1 MNRPL
6 WSYEGLDEKTVLKL
20 KSNGFNSKED
30 VQKNIE
36 GAQKICE
43 HIQDV
48 VFKEKSKCIWQTGH
62 EVLKQE
68 RERIC
73 LTTLSK
79 YLDELLHGGIEM
91 GKLTEIYGNSGSGKT
106 QLCLQLALNVT
117 LPMLLG
123 GLEAESI
130 YIETNKSVFASRLL
144 EMCEAFVDYVK
155 RNLEMKE
162 KVCDK
167 ADDVVVRGKEKETWK
182 KIMVKDRHMLV
193 RGNQNINENKQGNKI
208 GQIDDTL
215 IEQSANKP
223 KRLEANKTN
232 GPVTS
237 KESTYP
243 INNLPSKKLET
254 NKVTNNLVTKQS
266 TNSTNN
272 LVNKAN
278 DSREF
283 NVNMTRKDLEKLINQ
298 SKASNTH
305 LNKFL
310 HEKITPHV
318 RHPNDVHKASILSKV
333 HVHYCTDYYEI
344 LALVMNIENH
354 LTQTNVNIKL
364 IVIDNITFLFHNEQN
379 SNYLKRTKDVY
390 FLLNLLSDMAKRHN
404 LAVILINQ
412 LTTKYFD
419 SNQRKVVPALGE
431 TFAHR
436 VQTRLLLQ
444 KVDGLSQEVESD
456 AQLFMC
462 LIDKMCVHNAEMIGK
477 KHVLFQI
484 NTNGIRD
491 V

>member
-1 MNRPL
+1 
-6 WSYEGLDEKTVLKL
+6 
-20 KSNGFNSKED
+20 
-30 VQKNIE
+30 
-36 GAQKICE
+36 
-43 HIQDV
+43 
-48 VFKEKSKCIWQTGH
+48 
-62 EVLKQE
+62 
-68 RERIC
+68 
-73 LTTLSK
+73 
-79 YLDELLHGGIEM
+79 
-91 GKLTEIYGNSGSGKT
+91 
-106 QLCLQLALNVT
+106 
-117 LPMLLG
+117 
-123 GLEAESI
+123 
-130 YIETNKSVFASRLL
+130 
-144 EMCEAFVDYVK
+144 
-155 RNLEMKE
+155 
-162 KVCDK
+162 
-167 ADDVVVRGKEKETWK
+167 
-182 KIMVKDRHMLV
+182 
-193 RGNQNINENKQGNKI
+193 
-208 GQIDDTL
+208 
-215 IEQSANKP
+215 
-223 KRLEANKTN
+223 
-232 GPVTS
+232 
-237 KESTYP
+237 
-243 INNLPSKKLET
+243 
-254 NKVTNNLVTKQS
+254 
-266 TNSTNN
+266 
-272 LVNKAN
+272 
-278 DSREF
+278 
-283 NVNMTRKDLEKLINQ
+283 MTRTDLEKLINQ

-318 RHPNDVHKASILSKV
+318 RHPNDVHKASILSKI

-354 LTQTNVNIKL
+354 LTQPNVNIKL